1 MPFAFHDGVGPAVLQ
16 LGLNILLFVPLGALL
31 HDRGRHATLTATAA
45 GFALS
50 LLIELT
56 QLTGV
61 WFVYPCAYRHFDVD
75 DIIFN
80 TIGAALGAA
89 LAIAVHSRRRRRA

>member
-1 MPFAFHDGVGPAVLQ
+1 
-16 LGLNILLFVPLGALL
+16 
-31 HDRGRHATLTATAA
+31 
-45 GFALS
+45 
-50 LLIELT
+50 
-56 QLTGV
+56 
-61 WFVYPCAYRHFDVD
+61 VYPCAYRHFDVD